1 MTARPA
7 ARPNVRA
14 ALAIGAVLC
23 FAAVAGSAARA
34 AATPVPAPPAANAV
48 PAAASSAPAAS
59 PAAGRPTPVASEM
72 TSFEAGDEKVI
83 AYLAVPRGA
92 GSHPGMVVIQ
102 EWWGLNQQI
111 KRIADRLAALGYA
124 AIVPDLYRG
133 KVASY
138 KEPDLA
144 HELMRGL
151 NEDRSVGIAKG
162 AAALL
167 RSRAGVPTL
176 PVGIIGF
183 CMGGRVALATAL
195 KGGDVQAV
203 VMFYGSVE
211 TTKEAVAPLACPLL
225 GLFGKDDQGIP
236 EEDVRKFEAAL
247 KAAGKTATIHIYP
260 GVGHAFFNDERPGFE
275 KDVAQDAWANV
286 KDFLAK
292 NLQPPAPPGPAR

>member
-7 ARPNVRA
+7 ARPA
-14 ALAIGAVLC
+14 ARVAASVTLVVGAVIGL
-23 FAAVAGSAARA
+23 AVAGSAARA
-34 AATPVPAPPAANAV
+34 AASPPPVANAAPAAN
-48 PAAASSAPAAS
+48 PA
-59 PAAGRPTPVASEM
+59 PAAGRPAPRVASEM
-72 TSFEAGDEKVI
+72 TSFEAGGEKVG
-83 AYLAVPRGA
+83 AYLAVQSGA
-92 GSHPGMVVIQ
+92 GVRPGMVMIH
-102 EWWGLNQQI
+102 EWWGLNGQI
-111 KRIADRLAALGYA
+111 KRVADRLAALGYA
-124 AIVPDLYRG
+124 VIVPDLYRG
-133 KVASY
+133 KVADY

-167 RSRAGVPTL
+167 RARAGAPAL

-183 CMGGRVALATAL
+183 CMGGRIALATAL

-211 TTKEAVAPLACPLL
+211 TTKEAVAPLGCPLL
-225 GLFGKDDQGIP
+225 GLFGKDDRGIP

-275 KDVAQDAWANV
+275 KDVGQDAWANV
-286 KDFLAK
+286 KDFLAAH
-292 NLQPPAPPGPAR
+292 LPPPATSGQPR